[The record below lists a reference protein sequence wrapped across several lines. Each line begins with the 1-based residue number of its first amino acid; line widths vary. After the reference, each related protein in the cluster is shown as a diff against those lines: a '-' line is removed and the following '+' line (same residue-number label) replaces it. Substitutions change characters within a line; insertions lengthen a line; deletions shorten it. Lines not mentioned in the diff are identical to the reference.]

1 MRDLKVFNVIDKL
14 MMKLEEYILSFSII
28 LISVVIVAN
37 IIAREVFN
45 SSFFYWNLEV
55 SKFAIV
61 IATFMGIGYAARKG
75 RHISMS
81 AFYDFAPLKG
91 RKVLAILINGTTAI
105 ILLGLAYLSLG
116 YVQAEFA
123 KGTVTPALQIPQ
135 YLMVLFIPI
144 GFFLGGIQ
152 FLRNMW
158 INIRVKD
165 KVYLGIDAVD
175 YNDKDNKREIEH
187 ELPM

>member
-1 MRDLKVFNVIDKL
+1 MR
-14 MMKLEEYILSFSII
+14 LEEFILSFSVIV
-28 LISVVIVAN
+28 ISVVIIAN
-37 IIAREVFN
+37 IIAREIFN

-81 AFYDFAPLKG
+81 AFYDFAPFKG
-91 RKVLAILINGTTAI
+91 RKVLSILIHGITAIL
-105 ILLGLAYLSLG
+105 LLGLAYLSFE
-116 YVQAEFA
+116 YVQSEYE

-135 YLMVLFIPI
+135 YLMVMFIPL
-144 GFFLGGIQ
+144 GFLLGGIQ

-165 KVYLGIDAVD
+165 KVYLGIDAED
-175 YNDKDNKREIEH
+175 YNDKDKTEIDIEEH
-187 ELPM
+187 IGV